1 MNTTKDFR
9 SLSSEAQEQ
18 VRFKAVAA
26 VKAGRTQGEV
36 AAIFGV
42 TRQAVCGWMSLSRRS
57 GMRGLKARRRGRPA
71 GGRLQPRQERMVVAA
86 LQDHCPD
93 QLKLPFY
100 LWTREAVG
108 QLIARRC
115 GIRVSVWTVGRYLER
130 WGFTAQK
137 PARQAFERDPRKVR
151 RWLRQEYPAIRDLAR
166 RARAQIFWADE
177 TGMRSDHAAGRSFS
191 PRGVTPV
198 ISGTGKRFRCNMIS
212 AITNRG
218 KLHFMVFR
226 CGFTVPV
233 FLRFLR
239 RLLRQCPGLL
249 ILIVDR
255 HPVHM
260 SQAVQ
265 AWIERRHA
273 RLRVFFLPGY
283 SPDLNPD
290 EYLNQDVKTNAVG
303 RTRPSTP
310 TELLGNVRSYL
321 RSTQA
326 RPSLVKRY
334 FHPEPVR
341 YALV

>member
-1 MNTTKDFR
+1 
-9 SLSSEAQEQ
+9 
-18 VRFKAVAA
+18 
-26 VKAGRTQGEV
+26 
-36 AAIFGV
+36 
-42 TRQAVCGWMSLSRRS
+42 
-57 GMRGLKARRRGRPA
+57 
-71 GGRLQPRQERMVVAA
+71 MVVAA

>member
-1 MNTTKDFR
+1 MKTANDFR

-26 VKAGRTQGEV
+26 VKSGRTQGEV
-36 AAIFGV
+36 ATLFGV
-42 TRQAVCGWMSLSRRS
+42 TRQAVCNWMRLRRRS
-57 GMRGLKARRRGRPA
+57 GMQGLRARPRGRPV
-71 GGRLQPRQERMVVAA
+71 GGRLQPRQERLVQAA
-86 LQDHCPD
+86 LRDHCPD

-115 GIRVSVWTVGRYLER
+115 GVRVSVWTVGRYLAR

-137 PARQAFERDPRKVR
+137 PTRQAFERDPRQVR
-151 RWLRQEYPAIRDLAR
+151 RWLHEQYPAIRVLAR
-166 RARAQIFWADE
+166 RLRAQIFWADE
-177 TGMRSDHAAGRSFS
+177 TGMRSDHTAGRSFS

-198 ISGTGKRFRCNMIS
+198 ILGTGQRFRCNMIS

-218 KLHFMVFR
+218 QLHFMVFR

-233 FLRFLR
+233 FRNFLR
-239 RLLRQCPGLL
+239 RLLRQCPGML
-249 ILIVDR
+249 ILIIDR

-260 SQAVQ
+260 SQTIQ
-265 AWIERRHA
+265 AWIARHHT

-283 SPDLNPD
+283 SPELNPD
-290 EYLNQDVKTNAVG
+290 EYLNHDVKANAVG
-303 RTRPSTP
+303 RARPTTSA
-310 TELLGNVRSYL
+310 ELIGNVRSYL
-321 RSTQA
+321 RITQA
-326 RPSLVKRY
+326 RPALVKRY